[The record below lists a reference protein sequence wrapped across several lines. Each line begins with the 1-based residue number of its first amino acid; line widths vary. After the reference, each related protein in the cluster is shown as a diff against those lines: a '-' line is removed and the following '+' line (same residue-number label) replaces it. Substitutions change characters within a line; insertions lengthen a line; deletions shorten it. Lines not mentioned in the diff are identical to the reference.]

1 MSNRK
6 SQYLFYTEY
15 YLISGAYHIVNVVN
29 GVLTYTASCSDHIK
43 GYLQNK
49 VISKKNILN
58 ELVYSNSVTV
68 KNNDTD
74 VDEDGFVVIKMR
86 RPKIKND
93 TTTNAFSDVVINPT
107 KKIAINL
114 DNNLDLDQLIVTNIL
129 NGILDNLDYLDLDG
143 RMDGQTDKHLKQT
156 YENNGV

>member
-1 MSNRK
+1 MSSRK

-43 GYLQNK
+43 GYLENK
-49 VISKKNILN
+49 VISKKTILN
-58 ELVYSNSVTV
+58 ELVYNNSV
-68 KNNDTD
+68 NDPD

-107 KKIAINL
+107 KTTAINL
-114 DNNLDLDQLIVTNIL
+114 DNNLDQLIVTNIL
-129 NGILDNLDYLDLDG
+129 NGILDKLDYLDLDG
-143 RMDGQTDKHLKQT
+143 RMDGRTDKHLKQT
-156 YENNGV
+156 YDNNGV

>member
-1 MSNRK
+1 MSSRK

-29 GVLTYTASCSDHIK
+29 DVLTYTASCSDHIK

-49 VISKKNILN
+49 VINKKTILK
-58 ELVYSNSVTV
+58 EIVYNSSVV
-68 KNNDTD
+68 VNDPD

-107 KKIAINL
+107 KTTAINL
-114 DNNLDLDQLIVTNIL
+114 DNNLAHLIVTNLL
-129 NGILDNLDYLDLDG
+129 NGILDNLDHLD
-143 RMDGQTDKHLKQT
+143 RMDG
-156 YENNGV
+156 

>member
-1 MSNRK
+1 MSSRK

-43 GYLQNK
+43 GYLENK
-49 VISKKNILN
+49 VISKKTILN
-58 ELVYSNSVTV
+58 ELVYNNSVSV

-107 KKIAINL
+107 KTTAINL
-114 DNNLDLDQLIVTNIL
+114 DNNLDQLIVTNIL
-129 NGILDNLDYLDLDG
+129 NGILDKLDYLDLDG
-143 RMDGQTDKHLKQT
+143 RMDGRTDKHLKQT
-156 YENNGV
+156 YDNNGV